1 MAYERQWPGT
11 SSTSY
16 HPGTLFKIEPEP
28 ITFSWDLALALRIRP
43 EDLLPRF
50 IREGWVEV
58 MQVLRKACCRH
69 TSTSRKAGI
78 NRLPRS
84 KEKLVEEEEV

>member
-1 MAYERQWPGT
+1 VAYERQWPGT

-16 HPGTLFKIEPEP
+16 HPGTLLKIEP
-28 ITFSWDLALALRIRP
+28 ITFSWDLSRKNPR
-43 EDLLPRF
+43 DLLPRF

-58 MQVLRKACCRH
+58 MQFL
-69 TSTSRKAGI
+69 RKAGI

-84 KEKLVEEEEV
+84 KEKLVEEDLKPGECC